1 MLYSYKAKKLT
12 GQEVSGQYEAH
23 DNIDL
28 ARWLRNQ
35 DYILVDYK
43 EKKKKGAFSLFSFVS
58 FLFHV
63 PIAEKMMFSRNLSV
77 MIKAGLSLSRAM
89 DALSRQTKTKKFQ
102 TVLKDV
108 SAEIKKGQNLAVS
121 FGRYPKIFP
130 PIFTAMVKAGEK
142 SGQLAEA
149 LDLTSSQLGRELFV
163 RKKIKGALMYPLV
176 IVLAMAGIGL
186 MMMIFVVPT
195 LVQTLEELEVELPAS
210 TRFIIFISSSFGHA
224 GVFLVIFLAGVF
236 FLFFWLLKTASG
248 RKVLD
253 IILLKMPLMG
263 PLVKKINAART
274 SRTLSS
280 LLSAGVDIVGAL
292 NVTEEVLQ
300 NHKFKEVLAKA
311 QKEIQKGA
319 SLFSIFE
326 QAENLFPPLVKE
338 VVAVGE
344 ETGTLSDMFL
354 RLAVFFEEEVSDITK
369 NLTVLVEPLLMV
381 VIGAVVGFFAVSMIQ
396 PIYSM
401 VGSF

>member
-12 GQEVSGQYEAH
+12 GQETVGEYEAH
-23 DNIDL
+23 DSLDL
-28 ARWLRNQ
+28 ARWLRSQ

-43 EKKKKGAFSLFSFVS
+43 EKKKKGAFSLFSFAS
-58 FLFHV
+58 FLFPI

-77 MIKAGLSLSRAM
+77 MIKAGLALSRAM
-89 DALSRQTKTKKFQ
+89 DALSRQTKTRKFQ
-102 TVLKDV
+102 AVLKDV
-108 SAEIKKGQNLAVS
+108 SSEIKKGQNLAVS
-121 FGRYPKIFP
+121 FGRYQKIFP

-210 TRFIIFISSSFGHA
+210 TRFIIFISSSFGNA
-224 GVFLVIFLAGVF
+224 GLFLVIFLAGVF
-236 FLFFWLLKTASG
+236 FLFFWLFKTASG

-263 PLVKKINAART
+263 ALVKKINAART

-300 NHKFKEVLAKA
+300 NHKFKMVLAKA

-319 SLFSIFE
+319 SLSSIF
-326 QAENLFPPLVKE
+326 QKAENLYPPLVME
-338 VVAVGE
+338 MVAVGE
-344 ETGTLSDMFL
+344 ETGTLADMFL
-354 RLAVFFEEEVSDITK
+354 RLAVFFEEEVSETTK

>member
-1 MLYSYKAKKLT
+1 
-12 GQEVSGQYEAH
+12 
-23 DNIDL
+23 
-28 ARWLRNQ
+28 
-35 DYILVDYK
+35 
-43 EKKKKGAFSLFSFVS
+43 
-58 FLFHV
+58 
-63 PIAEKMMFSRNLSV
+63 
-77 MIKAGLSLSRAM
+77 M
-89 DALSRQTKTKKFQ
+89 DSIR
-102 TVLKDV
+102 
-108 SAEIKKGQNLAVS
+108 
-121 FGRYPKIFP
+121 
-130 PIFTAMVKAGEK
+130 
-142 SGQLAEA
+142 
-149 LDLTSSQLGRELFV
+149 LGVE
-163 RKKIKGALMYPLV
+163 
-176 IVLAMAGIGL
+176 LAMAGIGL

-319 SLFSIFE
+319 SLSSIFE

-338 VVAVGE
+338 MVAVGE

>member
-1 MLYSYKAKKLT
+1 
-12 GQEVSGQYEAH
+12 
-23 DNIDL
+23 
-28 ARWLRNQ
+28 
-35 DYILVDYK
+35 
-43 EKKKKGAFSLFSFVS
+43 
-58 FLFHV
+58 
-63 PIAEKMMFSRNLSV
+63 MFSRNLSV

-195 LVQTLEELEVELPAS
+195 LVQTLEELEVELHAS
-210 TRFIIFISSSFGHA
+210 TRFIIFISSSFGRA

-319 SLFSIFE
+319 SLSSIFE

-338 VVAVGE
+338 MVAVGE